1 MKYNHDTGRGVM
13 DYADVRKVAEEA
25 LALLQQIDMTKVQ
38 ESLDW
43 SVDKRLDEARTAL
56 EHSTNQLMRIETL
69 LLRIIGSTPV

>member
-56 EHSTNQLMRIETL
+56 EHSTNQLVRIETL
-69 LLRIIGSTPV
+69 LLRIIGSPPV